1 MKKTKHTILTALTF
15 TAALQMASASNVNAI
30 TEDELGAIGV
40 QVPFKA
46 SEQEV
51 QDVYGPPPTYDEPVT
66 TAQIVETTIQQT
78 STSTTT
84 VYGPPAWF
92 RTTSTVSDI
101 VNMTTT
107 TMPAPVYGPPQMF
120 YQPGDLNGDRSSDV
134 FDVIYLRKLLLKN
147 MEGDPAWE
155 EIYADVN
162 GDGEFNIADLVALQ
176 NYLLGKTPD
185 LTTPPETTT
194 TTAAEPTTTS
204 TTSKMM
210 VELMYGPPVIKTT
223 TSATGIT
230 TTTETTTRMMVELM
244 YGPPVIPTTFD
255 WKDPLTTT
263 KASTTKKPPKTTTT
277 TTTTSSFEPIV
288 TLDPGDFP
296 IQLMYGPPE
305 YFDKNYDKFTPEEK

>member
-92 RTTSTVSDI
+92 RTTSTVGDI
-101 VNMTTT
+101 VDMTTT
-107 TMPAPVYGPPQMF
+107 TLPAPVYGPPQMF

-230 TTTETTTRMMVELM
+230 TTTETTTRMTVELM

-255 WKDPLTTT
+255 WKKPLTTT

>member
-1 MKKTKHTILTALTF
+1 MKKTKHTILTALTL
-15 TAALQMASASNVNAI
+15 TAALQIASASNVNAI

-101 VNMTTT
+101 VYMTTT

-185 LTTPPETTT
+185 LTTPPETT

-305 YFDKNYDKFTPEEK
+305 YFDKN